1 MFEKQNIHFI
11 GIAGIGMSA
20 IAEVLHSKGFK
31 VSGSDLNENNITRRL
46 KKKGIRIFNIH
57 SSKNIKDVDIIV
69 HSSAISSAQS
79 SGFSIINRCIRA
91 MHSGS

>member
-46 KKKGIRIFNIH
+46 KKKRDQNFQYSFLKKYKGCRYY
-57 SSKNIKDVDIIV
+57 SSFLSNKREQ
-69 HSSAISSAQS
+69 H
-79 SGFSIINRCIRA
+79 
-91 MHSGS
+91 